1 MVAHHLEVERK
12 YELADLGGQ
21 APVIAWQ
28 FESWIADTPVVE
40 ELYATYFDTPQGQ
53 LAAHSLALRRRL
65 GGYDEG
71 WHIKF
76 DVSGDRHEVS
86 FSLAENPED
95 MPEDIR
101 RFVRVLTAGSALEP
115 RVGLATHR
123 SRTVIRSSDGQAL
136 AEICDDR
143 VQALDYA
150 TGVERAWQ
158 EWEIELLEPA
168 QSDANLAHKVFSTV
182 EELLLAAGAGPSS
195 SPAKIT
201 RALGKDAEFER
212 RREAHLKQSEGLP
225 EQGVELSPVASADAV
240 WRDPATSADMLAEI
254 VNRYSIELG
263 QADLLVR
270 AGLPDSSHQGRVIAR
285 QLRSVL
291 AFMAV
296 PYAKDEQAKAQ
307 LQTILGGLKT
317 YASELEQHRN
327 GELILP
333 MAQLGLA
340 RTQLLGDKDLAE
352 LAHLEQEQTQEGLVS
367 AMTYLNSS
375 QRLNLQQSLR
385 DLQKDLDRFVDLPAQ
400 REKYSAKVARRLQK
414 KMVKQGLKAVKAW
427 PDSAGDFAVT
437 TAYDDGVHDLRKL
450 AKATR
455 YCLTACADAGISLSE
470 GQETLLKSARLL
482 QAELGKLT
490 DELTFLDWLKGLN
503 ESSTAG
509 LSPFTVGCLA
519 GRSEHVAQKLRE
531 SIHSSV
537 PPVLQKIRSIDL

>member
-1 MVAHHLEVERK
+1 MVAHHLEIERK
-12 YELADLGGQ
+12 YELADLGAQ
-21 APVIAWQ
+21 APVIAWR

-40 ELYATYFDTPQGQ
+40 ELEATYFDTPQGQ
-53 LAAHSLALRRRL
+53 LGAHSVALRRRL

-101 RFVRVLTAGSALEP
+101 RFVRVLTGGNALEP

-123 SRTVIRSSDGQAL
+123 RRTVIRSADGQAL

-143 VQALDYA
+143 VHAVDYA
-150 TGVERAWQ
+150 TGVERSWQ
-158 EWEIELLEPA
+158 EWEIELLEGAESDTDLA
-168 QSDANLAHKVFSTV
+168 QNVFSTV
-182 EELLLAAGAGPSS
+182 EELLLAAGARPSS
-195 SPAKIT
+195 SPAKIA

-212 RREAHLKQSEGLP
+212 RRAAHLKQSERLP
-225 EQGVELSPVASADAV
+225 EQGVELSQVDSADAL
-240 WRDPATSADMLAEI
+240 RREPATSVDMLAHI
-254 VNRYSIELG
+254 VNRYSIKLG

-270 AGLPDSSHQGRVIAR
+270 AGVPDSTHQGRVIAR
-285 QLRSVL
+285 KLRSVL

-296 PYAKDEQAKAQ
+296 PYAKDKQAKAQ
-307 LQTILGGLKT
+307 LQTISRGLKT

-333 MAQLGLA
+333 MAQLGAA
-340 RTQLLGDKDLAE
+340 RTQLLGDKDLIE
-352 LAHLEQEQTQEGLVS
+352 VAHLGQEQMQEGLVR
-367 AMTYLNSS
+367 AMTYLDSS
-375 QRLNLQQSLR
+375 QRMNLQESLR
-385 DLQKDLDRFVDLPAQ
+385 NLQEDLDRFVDLPAQ
-400 REKYSAKVARRLQK
+400 REKYSAKVARCLQK
-414 KMVKQGLKAVKAW
+414 KVVKQGLKAVKAW
-427 PDSAGDFAVT
+427 PDSAGDFAVV
-437 TAYDDGVHDLRKL
+437 TAHDEGVHDMRKL

-455 YCLTACADAGISLSE
+455 YCLTACADAGISLSKE
-470 GQETLLKSARLL
+470 QQTLLKSARLL

-509 LSPFTVGCLA
+509 VRPFTVGCLA
-519 GRSEHVAQKLRE
+519 GRSEHVAENLRE

-537 PPVLQKIRSIDL
+537 PQVLRKIRSIDF